1 MSLATRCAACGTVFR
16 VVQDQLKVSEG
27 WVRCGRCGDVF
38 NALEGLF
45 DLERESAPSW
55 TPSQRGPLD
64 LLPASADEH
73 AAQLATRPE
82 SPADDSVEHG
92 EAGVVSESVDDTQID
107 THVDSHIETRQIE
120 HEDVDSDAVGRG
132 ELSDFEDPVRSDLGT
147 GAVEPEPAP
156 SFLRQSDQA
165 GRWQQPRV
173 KLALSVAAGLLGLLL
188 AVQAALWQRD
198 TLAARWPEMAPLLAQ
213 LCEPIGCRIEPLRH
227 LDGLAVESS
236 GLSQIDSASTYRLQV
251 ALRNRDVYPLLM
263 PALDVTL
270 TDSRG
275 EVVARKV
282 LSRSDFGPVAP
293 ETLAAGAEQSLQ
305 AVLDA
310 GERRITGYSIEIF
323 YP

>member
-45 DLERESAPSW
+45 DLERETAPAW
-55 TPSQRGPLD
+55 TPSQRGAPD

-73 AAQLATRPE
+73 AAQVAANPE
-82 SPADDSVEHG
+82 FAADESDAQEAEAEAVSEAADDTE
-92 EAGVVSESVDDTQID
+92 ID
-107 THVDSHIETRQIE
+107 TRADSQIETRQPD
-120 HEDVDSDAVGRG
+120 HEDMSDDAVGRG
-132 ELSDFEDPVRSDLGT
+132 EWSELDDPIADLGT
-147 GAVEPEPAP
+147 AAVAPETPP
-156 SFLRQSDQA
+156 GFLRQADRA
-165 GRWQQPRV
+165 ARWQRPRV
-173 KLALSVAAGLLGLLL
+173 KLGLALLAALLGLLL
-188 AVQAALWQRD
+188 AAQAALWQRD
-198 TLAARWPEMAPLLAQ
+198 ALAARWPGASPLLAL
-213 LCEPIGCRIEPLRH
+213 LCEPLSCRIEPLRH
-227 LDGLAVESS
+227 LDALAVESS
-236 GLSQIDSASTYRLQV
+236 RLIQIDNASTYRLQV
-251 ALRNRDVYPLLM
+251 ALRNRDVQPLLM

-282 LSRSDFGPVAP
+282 LSRTDFGPSVP
-293 ETLAAGAEQSLQ
+293 TTLAAGAELSLQ